1 MTAEDLA
8 AHIQT
13 LCETSMD
20 EIDRLLHELLVQ
32 LYATREA
39 QDS

>member
-1 MTAEDLA
+1 MTTEDLA
-8 AHIQT
+8 AHIHT

-20 EIDRLLHELLVQ
+20 ELDRLLHQLLVQ

-39 QDS
+39 QNS